1 MVQSEE
7 RAFLMPLFAWLVF
20 CVAATLEVGGDAIIR
35 KGLRGRSL
43 AVVAVGLVMVALY
56 GLVVNIVTW
65 DFSKLLGV
73 YVAVF
78 ALFSVLFGRFLLR
91 ESVPMST
98 WFGLML
104 IIVGG
109 LVIQFGT
116 YRSIPR

>member
-1 MVQSEE
+1 
-7 RAFLMPLFAWLVF
+7 MPLFAWLVF

-35 KGLRGRSL
+35 KGLRGSSL
-43 AVVAVGLVMVALY
+43 AVVAVGLVTVALY

-78 ALFSVLFGRFLLR
+78 ALFSVLYGRFLLR
-91 ESVPMST
+91 ESVSAST

-116 YRSIPR
+116 YRSMPR